1 MQIREMS
8 KESFNKVHAQFIK
21 DGTFQLPNGQRYK
34 LSCTQLPSASG
45 DYIGDILTLPI
56 FRKGKGPGKK
66 TPSHV
71 MALTGNE
78 YQQVLEAK
86 QQEKEK
92 AIEEKEKRKS
102 EREEKRKKKTEEQA
116 EKKKIREEAKKKREE
131 EKERKEQEKARK
143 RSEREAK
150 RSQREAKR
158 RQVDESTDS
167 NEDDEDEGCM
177 MVFDDNSS
185 SDLDISDLSEFE
197 NLLWRYMLCWD
208 RLLVLMSPP
217 L

>member
-131 EKERKEQEKARK
+131 EKARREQEKARK
-143 RSEREAK
+143 RS
-150 RSQREAKR
+150 QREVER

-197 NLLWRYMLCWD
+197 NLFCHSCKLEKEGL
-208 RLLVLMSPP
+208 
-217 L
+217 